1 MIKYQL
7 HCDKGHNFEAWF
19 SSSDAFE
26 KQKKRGLV
34 ECAHCGSIKVDRAI
48 MAPNVAR
55 TDNHSKNLPQ
65 AWVTESAPALMS
77 PEEQELRQKLAEL
90 RAELIKD
97 ADDVGENFAEEARK
111 IHFGETELRR
121 IYGRATL
128 DDARELIED
137 GIGVL
142 PLPPSPDE
150 GN

>member
-7 HCDKGHNFEAWF
+7 HCDSGHDFEGWF
-19 SSSDAFE
+19 ASSDAFE

-34 ECAHCGSIKVDRAI
+34 ECTHCGSIKVERAI
-48 MAPNVAR
+48 MAPNVTR
-55 TDNHSKNLPQ
+55 TDNRTTQLPQ
-65 AWVTESAPALMS
+65 HWMTDSPPALMS
-77 PEEQELRQKLAEL
+77 LEERELRQRLAEL
-90 RAELIKD
+90 RTELTKD

-111 IHFGETELRR
+111 IHFGETDLRR

-142 PLPPSPDE
+142 PLPPSLDD